1 MQLYKQETWSCMGGI
16 QVYAH
21 IFDALFERNFIA
33 VHPKRCFIDMR
44 RGMSGTRTQD
54 FDFVTV

>member
-1 MQLYKQETWSCMGGI
+1 MGGI

-33 VHPKRCFIDMR
+33 VHTKRDFTDMR
-44 RGMSGTRTQD
+44 QGMSGTRTQD
-54 FDFVTV
+54 FGFVTV